1 MFVIAAVIAATAIF
15 GENRRR
21 AGQKKARKEGLE
33 DAKQARKAEAFAKTE
48 GEGTGNLG
56 QISLEL
62 DDEVKDKNLSNLRV

>member
-1 MFVIAAVIAATAIF
+1 MVATAIYS
-15 GENRRR
+15 ENRRR
-21 AGQKKARKEGLE
+21 AGQKKARKAGLE
-33 DAKQARKAEAFAKTE
+33 DAKQARKAETFSETE

>member
-1 MFVIAAVIAATAIF
+1 MFVVAAVMVATAIY

-21 AGQKKARKEGLE
+21 AGKKKARQEGLE
-33 DAKQARKAEAFAKTE
+33 DAKQARKAETFAETE

-62 DDEVKDKNLSNLRV
+62 DDEVKDKDLSNLRV